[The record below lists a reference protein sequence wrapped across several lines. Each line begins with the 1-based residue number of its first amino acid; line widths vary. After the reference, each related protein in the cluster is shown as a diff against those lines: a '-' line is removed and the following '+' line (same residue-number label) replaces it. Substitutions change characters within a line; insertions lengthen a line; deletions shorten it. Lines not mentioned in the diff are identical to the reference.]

1 MHNFHISG
9 GAKIWLLGRQ
19 NLYTHVHVCTHM
31 SMLSDILALKV
42 KTHKMIAYS
51 LHCVYQLQIIFMNK
65 PFFSFFQSQNYT
77 YSKVKG

>member
-1 MHNFHISG
+1 
-9 GAKIWLLGRQ
+9 
-19 NLYTHVHVCTHM
+19 M